1 MLPSADH
8 YGSSN
13 GTTDSHPAH
22 FERLTE
28 YGFYS
33 SYGWCLSPAL
43 SVRELW
49 LRVQEELD
57 RLEVLKIPWQRQEC
71 EINLYLFACA
81 IACTV
86 DDHLAARPLN
96 LAALSGRIP
105 SLGFFIEAAQ
115 SLLDQAT
122 SLFKVFRDRA
132 VRRWRRRWDCC
143 LNQVCEI
150 LVEGSEGQDASHM
163 SLRMTS
169 RELLSAKLPE
179 RVLNKR
185 MRLPQGFRCQDLTHQ
200 DAISLARLF
209 LESSPVSTQAL
220 AIVGLRTAGAYFAP
234 LIKAYLTRL
243 GWRRVSWFSFRPK
256 DGISP
261 WESRQLR
268 KIQRR
273 NVRVLLVDDHPD
285 TGKTFQLALGILRRR
300 GVRPEQVTILVPRHP
315 ARPDWT
321 LPAGTEHLDR
331 ISVLT
336 LEPSAFHKAHLLE
349 PEPIESQLR
358 EYFAAYGWQN
368 VRVFEER
375 HVDEINARLWEHYRD
390 GLHVRL
396 KRVFALK
403 LSANNRQAVTKRIF
417 VKSVGW
423 GWLGYHGYIAGIRLA
438 GFVPPVLGFRN
449 GMLFTEWIDEA
460 VPGLESGNGRMVKTV
475 ASYVAART
483 RELRLGESPW
493 LDKRTY
499 RWSAWD
505 QVLNILRGAYGPY
518 ANRL

>member
-1 MLPSADH
+1 MLPRADH

-13 GTTDSHPAH
+13 GTTYFDPAH
-22 FERLTE
+22 IEKLPE

-57 RLEVLKIPWQRQEC
+57 RLEVLKIPWQRKEC

-105 SLGFFIEAAQ
+105 SLRFFIEAAQ

-273 NVRVLLVDDHPD
+273 NVRV
-285 TGKTFQLALGILRRR
+285 
-300 GVRPEQVTILVPRHP
+300 
-315 ARPDWT
+315 
-321 LPAGTEHLDR
+321 
-331 ISVLT
+331 
-336 LEPSAFHKAHLLE
+336 
-349 PEPIESQLR
+349 
-358 EYFAAYGWQN
+358 
-368 VRVFEER
+368 
-375 HVDEINARLWEHYRD
+375 
-390 GLHVRL
+390 
-396 KRVFALK
+396 
-403 LSANNRQAVTKRIF
+403 
-417 VKSVGW
+417 
-423 GWLGYHGYIAGIRLA
+423 
-438 GFVPPVLGFRN
+438 
-449 GMLFTEWIDEA
+449 
-460 VPGLESGNGRMVKTV
+460 
-475 ASYVAART
+475 
-483 RELRLGESPW
+483 
-493 LDKRTY
+493 
-499 RWSAWD
+499 
-505 QVLNILRGAYGPY
+505 
-518 ANRL
+518 